1 MPYVKRTAA
10 RRISAVFDRPSR
22 DAKERVRAN
31 DPELLKFLGLAPTQ
45 SVDTPP
51 AEAIV
56 ESYDYTPHVD
66 DQYIPPPAYDEALYD
81 ESQEFVNA
89 AEDDAVAFESPPPMP
104 DVPME
109 HDASNED
116 MGTEFSLPDDMP
128 HDTVENGEF
137 SGGFD
142 LEGIEGPPK
151 PSNDRAR
158 PEMEVAPEA
167 DAPPQSATTA
177 EQSKTPLPPVQRE
190 TGVADD
196 GDESSGNIEGTA
208 LRQLDESDL
217 EMARI
222 TEDLIDLLIGRN
234 IINFTDFPGMAQA
247 KLITRRALRSNMS
260 ALTNLVGD
268 EENIF

>member
-158 PEMEVAPEA
+158 PEMEVAPAA
-167 DAPPQSATTA
+167 DSAG
-177 EQSKTPLPPVQRE
+177 SRCTPAIR
-190 TGVADD
+190 D
-196 GDESSGNIEGTA
+196 N
-208 LRQLDESDL
+208 
-217 EMARI
+217 
-222 TEDLIDLLIGRN
+222 
-234 IINFTDFPGMAQA
+234 
-247 KLITRRALRSNMS
+247 RRAIQDTAAAR
-260 ALTNLVGD
+260 TTGD
-268 EENIF
+268 RRCR